1 MQRSLLRFENAIKSE
16 ATRKAYHYF
25 LNRFLAWST
34 IKEADGILQ
43 LKDSFIQ
50 QLLEDYLFHLK
61 RSINPN
67 SIPMFFAPLELFLT
81 MNDKVVNFK
90 KIHKM
95 YPEKVA
101 KSGKDAYTN
110 QDIQTMQIG
119 RAHV

>member
-25 LNRFLAWST
+25 LNRFLVWSK
-34 IKEADGILQ
+34 INEADGMLQ

-95 YPEKVA
+95 YPEKGA

-110 QDIQTMQIG
+110 QDIQT
-119 RAHV
+119 